1 MTECIHGLD
10 RELCDICN
18 PKKAPEKPAVKRAAP
33 ARAAR
38 PAPLK
43 ARAAR
48 RLHVVLSLDDLA
60 DALAEGSLADP
71 IYFVGPEELAWA
83 ERRRAA
89 DATQQVV
96 LVVASALSLRCQTTS
111 SARICRTVVML
122 REMMAVQ
129 AQCMSRRRA
138 VRTCIA
144 DSSLTTTITSGPST

>member
-10 RELCDICN
+10 FDLCDICN
-18 PKKAPEKPAVKRAAP
+18 PKKAPERVAVKRAAP

-71 IYFVGPEELAWA
+71 IYFHGPEELAWA

-96 LVVASALSLRCQTTS
+96 LVVASDAVAGLDTMPLAAVELVAVASNAAQQRVRDLLALTDFSPRVS
-111 SARICRTVVML
+111 VYPPWFV
-122 REMMAVQ
+122 
-129 AQCMSRRRA
+129 
-138 VRTCIA
+138 A
-144 DSSLTTTITSGPST
+144 D

>member
-10 RELCDICN
+10 RELCDICS
-18 PKKAPEKPAVKRAAP
+18 PKQAPEKPAVRRAAP

-48 RLHVVLSLDDLA
+48 RLHVVLSLDDFA
-60 DALAEGSLADP
+60 DALAEGALADP
-71 IYFVGPEELAWA
+71 IYFHGPTELAWA

-96 LVVASALSLRCQTTS
+96 LVVASDSVAGLDLMPLAAVELVAVASNAAQQR
-111 SARICRTVVML
+111 V
-122 REMMAVQ
+122 RELLAVTDF
-129 AQCMSRRRA
+129 APRVSVYPPWFVA
-138 VRTCIA
+138 E
-144 DSSLTTTITSGPST
+144 

>member
-18 PKKAPEKPAVKRAAP
+18 PKKAPEKPVVKRAAP
-33 ARAAR
+33 ARAAPTRAAR

-48 RLHVVLSLDDLA
+48 RLHVVLSLDDFA

-71 IYFVGPEELAWA
+71 IYFHGPEELAWA
-83 ERRRAA
+83 ERRRAS

-96 LVVASALSLRCQTTS
+96 LVVASDAVAGLDLLPLAAVELVAVASNAAQQRVRELLAMTELSPR
-111 SARICRTVVML
+111 V
-122 REMMAVQ
+122 AVYPPWFV
-129 AQCMSRRRA
+129 AE
-138 VRTCIA
+138 
-144 DSSLTTTITSGPST
+144 

>member
-10 RELCDICN
+10 RELCDICS
-18 PKKAPEKPAVKRAAP
+18 PKTAPERVAVKRAAP

-96 LVVASALSLRCQTTS
+96 LVVASDAVAELDVMPLAAVELVAVASTAAQQRVRDLLALTDFSPRVS
-111 SARICRTVVML
+111 VYPPWFVA
-122 REMMAVQ
+122 E
-129 AQCMSRRRA
+129 
-138 VRTCIA
+138 
-144 DSSLTTTITSGPST
+144 